1 MFPLIVFPI
10 SLKEDKKP
18 IDLLV
23 RNIMLSIYVLLIASK
38 KSENDSILR
47 YSRSI
52 YCKYLSTIFFKQK
65 CLLAGISVIGN
76 VIWLQKCEKNFK
88 CLHEHQ
94 KNNFS
99 GIILILGIFCILVS

>member
-38 KSENDSILR
+38 KSENYSILS
-47 YSRSI
+47 YSRPI
-52 YCKYLSTIFFKQK
+52 YCKYLSTIF
-65 CLLAGISVIGN
+65 LSRNGY
-76 VIWLQKCEKNFK
+76 
-88 CLHEHQ
+88 
-94 KNNFS
+94 
-99 GIILILGIFCILVS
+99 